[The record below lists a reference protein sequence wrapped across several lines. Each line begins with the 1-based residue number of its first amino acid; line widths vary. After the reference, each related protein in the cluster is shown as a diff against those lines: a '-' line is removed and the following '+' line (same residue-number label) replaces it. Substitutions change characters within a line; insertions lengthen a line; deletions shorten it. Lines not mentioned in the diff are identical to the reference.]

1 MMIQWKISLLKIRPL
16 SINHPSREQKERS
29 NAAGKSRR
37 LAAKTNNSS
46 RIWDRAK
53 EYSASEHTSL
63 ERSKR
68 WATMLQ
74 CSHLKGK
81 LTD

>member
-1 MMIQWKISLLKIRPL
+1 MQTTRSRRYDDPVEDQPAEDPLL
-16 SINHPSREQKERS
+16 INHPPREQKERS

-46 RIWDRAK
+46 PLWDRAK

-68 WATMLQ
+68 
-74 CSHLKGK
+74 
-81 LTD
+81 